1 MQEALYI
8 EADGS
13 MLLTLEESW
22 KKVKLGRIFKAS
34 DCIHADEKA
43 GWISNSQYVAHFGG
57 HKKFTLQMELK
68 NLADSIFSNMNVDA
82 STKCALR
89 KKWQDAITELQQS
102 LSQNLFPGFVK
113 DSILAK
119 GSTWTVKLKDKALEI
134 PVRLQALKY
143 N

>member
-43 GWISNSQYVAHFGG
+43 GWISNSQYVAHLGG

-68 NLADSIFSNMNVDA
+68 NLADRITHLKRNGFIAEGWLHHKSLYQLVPDA
-82 STKCALR
+82 M
-89 KKWQDAITELQQS
+89 
-102 LSQNLFPGFVK
+102 
-113 DSILAK
+113 
-119 GSTWTVKLKDKALEI
+119 
-134 PVRLQALKY
+134 
-143 N
+143 